1 MLTFENIGENFRFL
15 VLEVKYQ
22 VKATF
27 QLLEQPQKE
36 LVQKI
41 ISRDDYIDNLK
52 TIIEN
57 KCFTKIHSQSDIR
70 KQESNMIR
78 ATHIMCVNLE
88 RIADFCVNIVRQV
101 DYFSDPTFI
110 HRFDY
115 RSMFKEI
122 EQTLSLIVPTVNSK
136 DVAKALS
143 ICKSEDALDRMY
155 KECFDQI
162 LEELSTGLQAG
173 NLVTAMFIVRYLERV
188 GDSLLNIGEALI
200 FAFLGEKIKIHQ
212 FQALQETLSKAGY
225 DSSLA
230 NIDFKSIWG
239 TRSGCQIRRVAQ
251 SKDSPETASREVIF
265 KEGEKQKIRQEKENL
280 DRWTTLFPGIAPN
293 VVDFH
298 ETRQSASILVEFL
311 PGCTL
316 DEVVLTSRLEHLENS
331 LFIIT
336 QTLDTIWESTLK
348 KNPFQTDFMAQ
359 THSRLESIRLV
370 HPEFFASEKK
380 MHNITIP
387 TLDTLI
393 QDCTQKEK
401 QIDTPFSVLIHGDF
415 NLNNIVYDH
424 EAQRIRFIDL
434 YRSQDADYVQDI
446 SIFLISNFRI
456 PVFEVNLRKRLN
468 WAISQFLD
476 FALQFAQTHK
486 DYTFEARLAFG
497 ISRSFITST
506 RFELDQ
512 KFAKE
517 MLLRGAYLL
526 EKICEHKSS
535 WEKFVFPKDI
545 LFY

>member
-15 VLEVKYQ
+15 VLEVKNQ

-27 QLLEQPQKE
+27 ELLEQPQKK

-57 KCFTKIHSQSDIR
+57 KCFTKIHSQSDLQQ
-70 KQESNMIR
+70 QESNMIR

-88 RIADFCVNIVRQV
+88 RIADFCVNIVRQM
-101 DYFSDPTFI
+101 DYFSDPAFI

-122 EQTLSLIVPTVNSK
+122 EHTISLIIPTVNSK

-230 NIDFKSIWG
+230 NIDFQSIWG

-251 SKDSPETASREVIF
+251 SQDSPEASKEVIF
-265 KEGEKQKIRQEKENL
+265 KEGQKEKIHTEKENL
-280 DRWTTLFPGIAPN
+280 DRWSTLFPGIAPK

-298 ETRQSASILVEFL
+298 ETSQSASMLVEFL
-311 PGCTL
+311 PGCTQ

-336 QTLDTIWESTLK
+336 QTLETIWESTLK
-348 KNPFQTDFMAQ
+348 NTSVSSEFMDQTY
-359 THSRLESIRLV
+359 SRLESISLV
-370 HPEFFASEKK
+370 HPEFFTSGKK
-380 MHNITIP
+380 LHTVDIP
-387 TLDTLI
+387 TLDSQL
-393 QDCTQKEK
+393 QDCSEKEK
-401 QIDTPFSVLIHGDF
+401 QIESPFSVLIHGDF

-424 EAQRIRFIDL
+424 EAQSIRFIDL
-434 YRSQDADYVQDI
+434 YRSRDADYVQDI
-446 SIFLISNFRI
+446 SVFLISNFRI
-456 PVFEVNLRKRLN
+456 PVFEAHLRTRLN
-468 WAISQFLD
+468 WSISNFLD
-476 FALQFAQTHK
+476 FALQFAHKHK
-486 DYTFEARLAFG
+486 DNTFDARLTFG
-497 ISRSFITST
+497 IARSFITST

-512 KFAKE
+512 NFAKE
-517 MLLRGAYLL
+517 MLLRGSYLL
-526 EKICEHKSS
+526 EKICEHKYS
-535 WEKFVFPKDI
+535 WDRFKFPKDI